1 MAEDRVSRFLQII
14 KDYGRGQEKKTV
26 EEGKKEEEFVVSRIM
41 ADAAQRDE
49 EAFKKLGD
57 GVKVA
62 EKIFKSRKINDCRM
76 QEMKVRFD
84 MIEKIQEE
92 AKKKLLKQAQDPKQY
107 KELLKQLISQGLIK
121 MVEEK
126 IDVRCLRSD

>member
-1 MAEDRVSRFLQII
+1 MAEERVSRMLQFI
-14 KDYGRGQEKKTV
+14 KDYGRGQEKKIV
-26 EEGKKEEEFVVSRIM
+26 EEGKKEEEYVISRIKN
-41 ADAAQRDE
+41 DAAQRDE

-84 MIEKIQEE
+84 MIERVQNE
-92 AKKKLLKQAQDPKQY
+92 AKKKLIQQAQDPQQY
-107 KELLKQLISQGLIK
+107 RELLKKLINQGLIK
-121 MVEEK
+121 LVEEK
-126 IDVRCLRSD
+126 VELRCLRSD